1 MVRATRTQRNATTGQ
16 YVQLRNVIYKTRNSS
31 MQQQRFNH
39 LANTDCNYH
48 ITEQHDQLRVA
59 RMPSRPQ
66 RQAWQKNM
74 TKPTRGLPDFPLL
87 RCGWPQ
93 RSPVDIEAHGLERS
107 TRSSPRPHISAS
119 WDMSS
124 QCQGQHLHPA
134 SSAHPGLTTQV
145 CGLMHQITLQVQIT
159 VHSIYVRPLRKHITS
174 TPKPLDK
181 QKSDSTTSQIQ
192 TATTISQNSMINSEL
207 RACQAVHSDK
217 LGIKTWPNQHEASPN
232 FLFCIAVGPKEVR
245 LTSRLTAWSG
255 QLDLPHAPTLA
266 HRGACHRNAK
276 DCICTRPAVHTLG
289 SRPKCVGWCQTSNHS
304 NSSKAQSNPYTSGSY
319 TRPSLASQDNLTS
332 RNPTLENQR

>member
-1 MVRATRTQRNATTGQ
+1 MVG
-16 YVQLRNVIYKTRNSS
+16 
-31 MQQQRFNH
+31 
-39 LANTDCNYH
+39 C
-48 ITEQHDQLRVA
+48 RV
-59 RMPSRPQ
+59 RSEISCG
-66 RQAWQKNM
+66 W
-74 TKPTRGLPDFPLL
+74 FPLL

-159 VHSIYVRPLRKHITS
+159 VHSIYVRQLRKHITS

-181 QKSDSTTSQIQ
+181 QKSDSTTSQMQ

-217 LGIKTWPNQHEASPN
+217 LGRKT
-232 FLFCIAVGPKEVR
+232 
-245 LTSRLTAWSG
+245 
-255 QLDLPHAPTLA
+255 
-266 HRGACHRNAK
+266 
-276 DCICTRPAVHTLG
+276 
-289 SRPKCVGWCQTSNHS
+289 
-304 NSSKAQSNPYTSGSY
+304 
-319 TRPSLASQDNLTS
+319 
-332 RNPTLENQR
+332 

>member
-1 MVRATRTQRNATTGQ
+1 MV
-16 YVQLRNVIYKTRNSS
+16 VVCWPVL
-31 MQQQRFNH
+31 MW
-39 LANTDCNYH
+39 L
-48 ITEQHDQLRVA
+48 VA
-59 RMPSRPQ
+59 G
-66 RQAWQKNM
+66 WD
-74 TKPTRGLPDFPLL
+74 PTF
-87 RCGWPQ
+87 CGWWVNVVNCEMS
-93 RSPVDIEAHGLERS
+93 RDVIWCVFILCDA
-107 TRSSPRPHISAS
+107 ISCVLWCHMMR
-119 WDMSS
+119 WDVMWWLL
-124 QCQGQHLHPA
+124 CDATPTCENGM
-134 SSAHPGLTTQV
+134 V
-145 CGLMHQITLQVQIT
+145 M
-159 VHSIYVRPLRKHITS
+159 RKHITS

-276 DCICTRPAVHTLG
+276 DCTCTRPAVHTLG
-289 SRPKCVGWCQTSNHS
+289 SRPKCVGWCIKSHS
-304 NSSKAQSNPYTSGSY
+304 KSKSQSTPYMSGSCANTSPAHQNHWTSKNPTQPPRKY
-319 TRPSLASQDNLTS
+319 RLQLPYHRTAWSTPSYAHAKPSTATSLASKHDQTNTRPPRTS
-332 RNPTLENQR
+332 SSALRLAPKKSGWHLGSRPGAVN

>member
-1 MVRATRTQRNATTGQ
+1 MV
-16 YVQLRNVIYKTRNSS
+16 VVCWPVL
-31 MQQQRFNH
+31 MW
-39 LANTDCNYH
+39 L
-48 ITEQHDQLRVA
+48 VA
-59 RMPSRPQ
+59 G
-66 RQAWQKNM
+66 WD
-74 TKPTRGLPDFPLL
+74 PTF
-87 RCGWPQ
+87 CGWWVNVVNCEMS
-93 RSPVDIEAHGLERS
+93 RDVIWCVFILCDA
-107 TRSSPRPHISAS
+107 ISCVLWCHMMH
-119 WDMSS
+119 WDVMWWLL
-124 QCQGQHLHPA
+124 CDATPTCENG
-134 SSAHPGLTTQV
+134 V
-145 CGLMHQITLQVQIT
+145 VM
-159 VHSIYVRPLRKHITS
+159 RKHITS

-232 FLFCIAVGPKEVR
+232 FLFCTAVGPKEVR